1 MNPWIAMAV
10 LFGSSCLWGL
20 SWWPL
25 KQLAERGLSGVP
37 LIWVAYG
44 SVALLLLPILWRERN
59 GWRTQIPFLLLIMGL
74 GGLANLS
81 FAGSLIYG
89 EVIRVMALFYLLPVW
104 GILGGRLFLGEAL
117 TPSRL
122 CALMLALSG
131 AFFLLGG
138 TAILE
143 APPSWID
150 LLAILS
156 GMAFAMN
163 NLAFRA
169 TPSMP
174 VASKIAAMFFGCGLM
189 SSSLLATGFQ
199 EFPPSS
205 TQTLLYAVIFGV
217 AGLLVA
223 TSATQWAVTHLEAGR
238 SAIIM
243 VMELVAAVVSASII
257 TRVNLSPGEML
268 GASLIL
274 IATLV
279 EARTSN
285 ASTAPYT
292 SMNTISSK
300 S

>member
-10 LFGSSCLWGL
+10 LFCSSCLWGL

-44 SVALLLLPILWRERN
+44 SVALILLPILWRERA
-59 GWRTQIPFLLLIMGL
+59 GWRKQSPFLLLIVAL

-104 GILGGRLFLGEAL
+104 GIIGGRIFLGEAL

-122 CALMLALSG
+122 CALILALSG

-138 TAILE
+138 TAILN

-163 NLAFRA
+163 NLVFRA
-169 TPSMP
+169 TPTMP
-174 VASKIAAMFFGCGLM
+174 VASKIAAMFLGCGIM
-189 SSSLLATGFQ
+189 ASLLLAGGFQ
-199 EFPPSS
+199 EFPESS
-205 TQTLLYAVIFGV
+205 AETLLYAVIFGV
-217 AGLLVA
+217 GGLLLA

-243 VMELVAAVVSASII
+243 VMELVAAVISAAII
-257 TRVNLSPGEML
+257 THVTLTPGEML

-279 EARTSN
+279 EARSAAQPTAADAALN
-285 ASTAPYT
+285 ATPRVT
-292 SMNTISSK
+292 
-300 S
+300 

>member
-10 LFGSSCLWGL
+10 LFCSSCLWGL

-44 SVALLLLPILWRERN
+44 SVALLLLPVLWRERA
-59 GWRTQIPFLLLIMGL
+59 GWTNQVPFLLLIVGL

-104 GILGGRLFLGEAL
+104 GILGGRIFLGEAL
-117 TPSRL
+117 TPSRM
-122 CALMLALSG
+122 CALALALTG

-138 TAILE
+138 TAILK

-169 TPSMP
+169 TPNMP
-174 VASKIAAMFFGCGLM
+174 VASKIAAMFMGCGIM
-189 SSSLLATGFQ
+189 SSLLLVGGFQ
-199 EFPPSS
+199 EFPQTSS
-205 TQTLLYAVIFGV
+205 QTILYAVIFGI
-217 AGLLVA
+217 AGLLLA

-243 VMELVAAVVSASII
+243 VMELVAAVISAAII
-257 TRVNLSPGEML
+257 THVKLTPGEML

-274 IATLV
+274 FATLI
-279 EARTSN
+279 EARSAAQPSEAHVVPGTQLRE
-285 ASTAPYT
+285 T
-292 SMNTISSK
+292 
-300 S
+300 